1 MHGKFEFG
9 KGAASVADITVQ
21 NLTKYY
27 GDKLILQD
35 ISFDIQPGEKVAILG
50 ANGAGKT
57 TLLHILTGRLPY
69 DGGHVAIGQ
78 GRTAGVI
85 DQMPDFPPES
95 TVEDILRLA
104 FHESDEIIAAM
115 DELTDE
121 MTRRPDD
128 DSLLRRYALLETRLD
143 ALGGY
148 NRDYEIDRVC
158 NGLEIPAEMRA
169 QRFALLSGGEK
180 TRINL
185 ARIILEQTDV
195 LLLDEPTNHLDM
207 DAVDWLGRYLEG
219 YRGTVLIISHDR
231 WFIDQCCDRV
241 IEIHDC
247 TCDFYSGNYSY
258 YAVERERRR
267 EEQLKHHEH
276 ELAEKKRL
284 EAVARIMHEH
294 GTEHLAKRAASIE
307 KRIARMTVTD
317 RPKKDKKMTV
327 TFGDPN
333 YETEDVL
340 KVRDITKSY
349 DGREILHDIS
359 FQIRNR
365 ERVAL
370 LGANGAGKTTLLK
383 LLLGEEQADTGVIR
397 KGVGLKPAY
406 LPQQVYFANPQR
418 NLIDT
423 LIYDK
428 NVSMQV
434 ARNRLGSFQFTGE
447 QQMKTVSML
456 SGGEKSRLRLC
467 ELMYDPLNLLI
478 LDEPTNHLDLASRE
492 WIEEAVEAFDG
503 TLLFVSH
510 DRYFVERFATRV
522 LYLEDGRL
530 IDFIGSYSAFLDWRA
545 KGGGALPAAEPAPM
559 PKKQKPAAPTLDDV
573 PPPPAKL
580 KRTGGTKNLQKQLNT
595 LEREIAQLET
605 QSAELEQQMIEASSD
620 SARLLELM
628 GEKETCDELLAA
640 KMDEWEAV
648 AAELE
653 ELQ

>member
-1 MHGKFEFG
+1 M
-9 KGAASVADITVQ
+9 ADISVQ

-27 GDKLILQD
+27 GDRLILQD
-35 ISFDIQPGEKVAILG
+35 VSFDIQPGEKVAILG

-57 TLLHILTGRLPY
+57 TLLNILTGRLPY
-69 DGGHVAIGQ
+69 DGGHVSLGAGKN
-78 GRTAGVI
+78 AGVI
-85 DQMPDFPPES
+85 DQMPDFPDDA
-95 TVEDILRLA
+95 TVEDVLRLA
-104 FHESDEIIAAM
+104 FRESDEITAAM
-115 DELTDE
+115 DALTDE
-121 MTRRPDD
+121 MARKPDD
-128 DSLLRRYALLETRLD
+128 ASLLKRYAQLETRLEI
-143 ALGGY
+143 LGGY

-158 NGLEIPAEMRA
+158 NGLDIPQSMRA
-169 QRFALLSGGEK
+169 QRFELLSGGEK

-185 ARIILEQTDV
+185 ARIILEQTDI

-207 DAVDWLGRYLEG
+207 DAVDWLGNYLEA
-219 YRGTVLIISHDR
+219 YRGTVMIISHDR

-247 TCDFYSGNYSY
+247 TCDFYNGNYSY

-307 KRIARMTVTD
+307 KRIARMKVTD

-333 YETEDVL
+333 YETEEVL

-349 DGREILHDIS
+349 DSREILHDIS
-359 FQIRNR
+359 FNIRNR
-365 ERVAL
+365 EKVAL

-383 LLLGEEQADTGVIR
+383 ILLGEEEPDAGVIR
-397 KGVGLKPAY
+397 KGVGLRPAY
-406 LPQQVYFANPQR
+406 LPQQVYFANPHR

-447 QQMKTVSML
+447 QQMKTVDML

-467 ELMYDPLNLLI
+467 ELMYDPLNFLV

-530 IDFIGSYSAFLDWRA
+530 IDFIGSYSDFLKYRE
-545 KGGGALPAAEPAPM
+545 KGELPETPAPTSQ
-559 PKKQKPAAPTLDDV
+559 PKHKKPDVPTLDDV
-573 PPPPAKL
+573 PRPPEKP

-595 LEREIAQLET
+595 LEREISQLEQ
-605 QSAELEQQMIEASSD
+605 QSADLEQQMIDASSD
-620 SARLLELM
+620 SARLLGLM
-628 GEKETCDELLAA
+628 TEKEQCDEALAA

-653 ELQ
+653 ELQQ

>member
-1 MHGKFEFG
+1 M
-9 KGAASVADITVQ
+9 ADISVQ

-27 GDKLILQD
+27 GDRLILQD

-57 TLLHILTGRLPY
+57 TLLQILTGRLPY
-69 DGGHVAIGQ
+69 DGGHVSLGAGKN
-78 GRTAGVI
+78 AGVI
-85 DQMPDFPPES
+85 DQMPDFPAGA
-95 TVEDILRLA
+95 TVEDVLRLA
-104 FHESDEIIAAM
+104 FRESDEIAAAM
-115 DELTDE
+115 DALTDE
-121 MTRRPDD
+121 MARRPDD
-128 DSLLRRYALLETRLD
+128 ASLLKRYAQLETRLD
-143 ALGGY
+143 LLGGY
-148 NRDYEIDRVC
+148 NRDYEVDRVC
-158 NGLEIPAEMRA
+158 NGLEISAEMRA
-169 QRFALLSGGEK
+169 QQFALLSGGEK

-185 ARIILEQTDV
+185 ARIILEQTSI

-207 DAVDWLGRYLEG
+207 DAVDWLGRYLES
-219 YRGTVLIISHDR
+219 YRGTVMIISHDR

-241 IEIHDC
+241 IEIHDG
-247 TCDFYSGNYSY
+247 TCDFYQGNYSY

-267 EEQLKHHEH
+267 EEQLKRHEH
-276 ELAEKKRL
+276 ELAETKRL
-284 EAVARIMHEH
+284 EATARMMHEH

-317 RPKKDKKMTV
+317 RPKKDKRMTV

-333 YETEDVL
+333 YETEEVL
-340 KVRDITKSY
+340 KVREITKSY
-349 DGREILHDIS
+349 DGREILHDVG
-359 FQIRNR
+359 FNIRNR

-370 LGANGAGKTTLLK
+370 LGANGAGKTTLLRI
-383 LLLGEEQADTGVIR
+383 LLGEEAPDTGVVR

-406 LPQQVYFANPQR
+406 LPQQVHFANPHR

-447 QQMKTVSML
+447 EQLKTVDML

-467 ELMYDPLNLLI
+467 ELMYDPLNFLI

-492 WIEEAVEAFDG
+492 WIEEAVESFDG

-522 LYLEDGRL
+522 LYLEDGHL
-530 IDFIGSYSAFLDWRA
+530 IDFIGSYSDFLKYRE
-545 KGGGALPAAEPAPM
+545 KGVLPDAPAPTA
-559 PKKQKPAAPTLDDV
+559 PPAKKKRDVPTLDDV
-573 PPPPAKL
+573 PKPPEKPR
-580 KRTGGTKNLQKQLNT
+580 RTGGTKQLQKQLSA
-595 LEREIAQLET
+595 LEREIAQLEQ
-605 QSAELEQQMIEASSD
+605 QSAGLEQQMIDAASD
-620 SARLLELM
+620 SGRLLELM
-628 GEKETCDELLAA
+628 GEKERCDETLAA
-640 KMDEWEAV
+640 RMDEWEAV

-653 ELQ
+653 EMQQ

>member
-1 MHGKFEFG
+1 ML
-9 KGAASVADITVQ
+9 
-21 NLTKYY
+21 N
-27 GDKLILQD
+27 
-35 ISFDIQPGEKVAILG
+35 
-50 ANGAGKT
+50 
-57 TLLHILTGRLPY
+57 ILTGRLSY
-69 DGGHVAIGQ
+69 DGGHVAFGQ

-104 FHESDEIIAAM
+104 FKESDEVAAAM
-115 DELTDE
+115 DALTDE
-121 MTRRPDD
+121 MTRKPDD
-128 DSLLRRYALLETRLD
+128 ASLLKRYAQLETRLEL
-143 ALGGY
+143 LGGC
-148 NRDYEIDRVC
+148 NRDYENNRVC
-158 NGLEIPAEMRA
+158 NGLEIAQEMRS
-169 QRFALLSGGEK
+169 QKFDLLSGGEK

-207 DAVDWLGRYLEG
+207 DAVDWLGNYLEN

-247 TCDFYSGNYSY
+247 TCDFYNGNYSY

-284 EAVARIMHEH
+284 EATARSMHEH

-307 KRIARMTVTD
+307 KRIARMKVTD
-317 RPKKDKKMTV
+317 RPKTDKKMTV

-333 YETEDVL
+333 YETEEVL

-349 DGREILHDIS
+349 DGREILHNVS
-359 FQIRNR
+359 FNIRNR

-370 LGANGAGKTTLLK
+370 LGANGAGKTTMLK
-383 LLLGEEQADTGVIR
+383 ILLGEEVPDGGVIR

-406 LPQQVYFANPQR
+406 LPQQVYFANPHR

-434 ARNRLGSFQFTGE
+434 ARNRLGSFQFIGE
-447 QQMKTVSML
+447 TQLKTVDML

-522 LYLEDGRL
+522 LYLENGHL
-530 IDFIGSYSAFLDWRA
+530 TDFIGSYSAFLDWRA
-545 KGGGALPAAEPAPM
+545 KGGGALPEAAPAPA
-559 PKKQKPAAPTLDDV
+559 PKKKMAAVPTLDDV
-573 PPPPAKL
+573 PKPPEKP
-580 KRTGGTKNLQKQLNT
+580 KRTGGTKNLQKLLNT
-595 LEREIAQLET
+595 LEREISQLET
-605 QSAELEQQMIEASSD
+605 QSSDLEQQMVDAASD
-620 SARLLELM
+620 SGKLLELM
-628 GEKETCDELLAA
+628 TEKEACDEKLAA